1 MHTLFDGP
9 DLQAQDAARQ
19 AIARAQSR
27 PAPVAVPAFEDFWA
41 VWPKREAK
49 KDARRAWDKLST
61 ASRSAALAALPA
73 HVARWR
79 REGRARN
86 HIPHP
91 ATWLNGE
98 RWEDELGEIFAPRP
112 MGSRPG
118 LGQPSSEVQKP
129 WPCTWS
135 GIVSKGRELGVVQQ
149 PDELAHH
156 FKARVHAAAGLTA
169 DDRARLRADWGV
181 DI

>member
-9 DLQAQDAARQ
+9 EMQAKDAARQ
-19 AIARAQSR
+19 VIARAQS
-27 PAPVAVPAFEDFWA
+27 APVRAAPTFDEFWA
-41 VWPKREAK
+41 AWPKREAK
-49 KDARRAWDKLST
+49 KDARRAWDKLS
-61 ASRSAALAALPA
+61 AANKAAALAALPA

-79 REGRARN
+79 NEGRSRN

-98 RWEDELGEIFAPRP
+98 RWEDELGEIFAARAA
-112 MGSRPG
+112 GGRPG
-118 LGQPSSEVQKP
+118 AVQPAAQVQKP

-135 GIVSKGRELGVVQQ
+135 GIVSKGAELGLRQQ
-149 PDELAHH
+149 PDEQPHQ
-156 FKARVHAAAGLTA
+156 FKARVYAAARLT
-169 DDRARLRADWGV
+169 DEDRARLRSDWGV